1 MDWLA
6 LSGYFPVRQEGA
18 AFQWIPFGSTQP
30 QRVDLDGF
38 YSDAA
43 FVNEQGTQPI
53 RFLILCDLDQ
63 DGGKERILRFSS
75 EGGPYLLLFRK
86 GEAFYGTERTRAFQD
101 LQTDGV
107 YAASN
112 GAMDSEYARLRLRGG
127 RFYEETLA
135 HRQSGG
141 SKESETFS
149 IGGRPAT
156 EAAVLAWEKAALV
169 GGGRWTPL
177 SAE

>member
-1 MDWLA
+1 M
-6 LSGYFPVRQEGA
+6 
-18 AFQWIPFGSTQP
+18 
-30 QRVDLDGF
+30 
-38 YSDAA
+38 
-43 FVNEQGTQPI
+43 NEQGTQPI
-53 RFLILCDLDQ
+53 RFLTLCDLDQ
-63 DGGKERILRFSS
+63 DGGKERILRFSA

-112 GAMDSEYARLRLRGG
+112 GAMDSGYARLRLRGG

-169 GGGRWTPL
+169 GGGAGPL
-177 SAE
+177 FRQNKRLFGLLFAFYTDCLFFSGAKRPTDKPRAAP

>member
-1 MDWLA
+1 M
-6 LSGYFPVRQEGA
+6 
-18 AFQWIPFGSTQP
+18 
-30 QRVDLDGF
+30 
-38 YSDAA
+38 
-43 FVNEQGTQPI
+43 NEQGTQPI
-53 RFLILCDLDQ
+53 RFLTLCDLDQ
-63 DGGKERILRFSS
+63 DGGKERILRFSA

-149 IGGRPAT
+149 TDGRPAT
-156 EAAVLAWEKAALV
+156 EAAVLAWEKAAREGALDPSF
-169 GGGRWTPL
+169 GRISAFSEFCSIFIRIVYFFGRKTPDR
-177 SAE
+177 